1 MPQPRCRLSRA
12 ESRSIHSSHS
22 SPHPRKWRSTFE
34 PSIWMTRAGYHRFCT
49 SSASTSESTV
59 SDLRQSSGGSLSRS
73 RFRDDD
79 DASGGSLS
87 RSAGRFRDIDMP
99 SRRRMS
105 RRRTLRVPR
114 LQPRWSAGEGDQRTL
129 KVRWDDPA
137 RRAGHVRCF
146 RCTLCRKSP
155 IHQPR
160 LECSPHAI
168 ECVRRPIGEYNPPIT
183 PYWRN
188 VVLPV

>member
-1 MPQPRCRLSRA
+1 MIESCCQSVGIAGVPQPRCRLSRA

-99 SRRRMS
+99 SRRRC
-105 RRRTLRVPR
+105 RVAVLCARADSPEGDG
-114 LQPRWSAGEGDQRTL
+114 GEGVSG
-129 KVRWDDPA
+129 KVLAGLPA
-137 RRAGHVRCF
+137 VF
-146 RCTLCRKSP
+146 VN
-155 IHQPR
+155 
-160 LECSPHAI
+160 I
-168 ECVRRPIGEYNPPIT
+168 E
-183 PYWRN
+183 
-188 VVLPV
+188 